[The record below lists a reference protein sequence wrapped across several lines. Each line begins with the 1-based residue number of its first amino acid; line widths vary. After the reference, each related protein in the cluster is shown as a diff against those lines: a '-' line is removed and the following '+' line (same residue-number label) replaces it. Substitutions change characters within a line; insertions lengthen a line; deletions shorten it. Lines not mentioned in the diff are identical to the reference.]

1 MHGNLENT
9 FYWNFTSVA
18 SFSLNP
24 KFLMCMFDGEKENDR
39 KGNEMMRLEE
49 NNEMIEKKN
58 WIFFFFIVY
67 NMHTKFNYSTKKIWT
82 K

>member
-39 KGNEMMRLEE
+39 KGSEIMMRVEE
-49 NNEMIEKKN
+49 NNDMGE
-58 WIFFFFIVY
+58 
-67 NMHTKFNYSTKKIWT
+67 
-82 K
+82 